1 MATVIL
7 LAIIAALG
15 WLVALWLYLSRREER
30 SIYLDLAAQH
40 IRLMLDHKR
49 DIEAWREI
57 ANKERRNSGKAE
69 M

>member
-1 MATVIL
+1 MILL

-30 SIYLDLAAQH
+30 GIYIDLAAQH
-40 IRLMLDHKR
+40 IRLMLDY
-49 DIEAWREI
+49 DQDTADLREMV
-57 ANKERRNSGKAE
+57 NKERRNSGKAE